1 MHHPHSSLPDAF
13 PSAIKDYIRHYAKT
27 ENVAESLVA
36 TIALTAMSV
45 ASQQAVRIENENGS
59 QQPVSLFMQ
68 VIAKSSAGKTSTFQ
82 NIINPLK
89 EVLKSKNEQANNL
102 HIEHEVSVNIWKIQE
117 QALKK
122 EIRKAI
128 ATGQDPSE
136 YKQRYSELLKQ
147 CPVMARSHTLYITA
161 GSSEGIE
168 DYLVSNNG
176 CGLWVHDETLTHVT
190 PRSMAQQIQLFD
202 GSPVTVSLRSRKK
215 VELPHPAMTMLYMS
229 QPSPFEEY
237 INSKTGKLARSKG
250 YEARKLTDWSDD
262 YQSPFH
268 RTSPWSSLA
277 YDPKKFEVLLAD
289 KFEESLQ
296 ISRPRIIKLSESAN
310 NSISNIKND
319 IQHTVATDLYAN
331 QISDI
336 ANKGVQQII
345 RIAGVLH
352 YMSTNSGEIST
363 EHIECARSI
372 YLHYIN
378 GAQNF
383 YALDHQPPGH
393 IADAIKLYQFFDD
406 YFKQPYQTGSQ
417 NSHIT
422 INSIKAYGP
431 FRAQNTSRLWA
442 ALELLQEQKVIFI
455 QKNGAKSKIFFHE
468 KPTHY
473 HTQNFISHQSII

>member
-1 MHHPHSSLPDAF
+1 MHHPHNSLADAF
-13 PSAIKDYIRHYAKT
+13 PSPIKDYIRHYAKT

-89 EVLKSKNEQANNL
+89 NVLESKNKKVCNL
-102 HIEHEVSVNIWKIQE
+102 HIEHEASVKIWKIQE
-117 QALKK
+117 QALQK

-128 ATGQDPSE
+128 AIGQDPGE
-136 YKQRYSELLKQ
+136 YKQRYSEILKQ
-147 CPVMARSHTLYITA
+147 FPVMAQSHTLYITA

-215 VELPHPAMTMLYMS
+215 VELAHPAMTMLYMS
-229 QPSPFEEY
+229 QPTPFEDY
-237 INSKTGKLARSKG
+237 ISSKTGKLARSKG

-262 YQSPFH
+262 YQRPFH
-268 RTSPWSSLA
+268 RTSPWNSLA

-296 ISRPRIIKLSESAN
+296 ISRPRIIKLSESAK
-310 NSISNIKND
+310 NSLYNIKTD
-319 IQHTVATDLYAN
+319 IQHTVATDLYAS

-345 RIAGVLH
+345 RIAGILH
-352 YMSTNSGEIST
+352 YMDTNSDGIST
-363 EHIECARSI
+363 KHIECARHI

-393 IADAIKLYQFFDD
+393 IADAMKLYQFLDD
-406 YFKQPYQTGSQ
+406 YFKQPHQTGGQISY
-417 NSHIT
+417 IT
-422 INSIKAYGP
+422 INNVKAYGP
-431 FRAQNTSRLWA
+431 FKAHNTSRLWT
-442 ALELLQEQKVIFI
+442 ALELLQEQKIIFI
-455 QKNGAKSKIFFHE
+455 QENGVKSKIFFHG
-468 KPTHY
+468 KPSHY
-473 HTQNFISHQSII
+473 HTKNFISYQPII